1 MKKLVTLFI
10 FLIASLPLHQ
20 QSKAQTS
27 ELIGGNILNGA
38 VTGTILGTATMGL
51 NNSANFKSLRIGLGA
66 GILGG
71 AGIAIYD
78 VATLPKGQQF
88 FISGVFNDATNSSV
102 IILLDTVYGAGLGA
116 ALGSAVV
123 LISNKSLLDGL
134 QYGTSAGAWAG
145 FGFGL
150 IDSFILSERNRDFIG
165 NSFSQRTA
173 LIEMSTGNKDFHF
186 LSPDMVSQL
195 SFSQNHLGLDM
206 HPAVKLF
213 SFNASF

>member
-1 MKKLVTLFI
+1 MKKSVTILALLLT
-10 FLIASLPLHQ
+10 FLSIHQ
-20 QSKAQTS
+20 HSNAQSS

-51 NNSANFKSLRIGLGA
+51 NNSANFKSLRVGLGA

-71 AGIAIYD
+71 AGLAIYD

-88 FISGVFNDATNSSV
+88 FVSGVFNDGTNSSV

-116 ALGSAVV
+116 ALGSAVI

-165 NSFSQRTA
+165 SRFSQKSA
-173 LIEMSTGNKDFHF
+173 LIEISKGNKEFEF
-186 LSPDMVSQL
+186 LSPDIVSQL
-195 SFSQNHLGLDM
+195 SFSQNHLGLDIQ
-206 HPAVKLF
+206 PAVKLF
-213 SFNASF
+213 SFNTSF